1 MRAVLAL
8 PLLQDDRVIG
18 ALSIEDEL
26 SRTFDAEAMAL
37 VWLFAAQAATALANA
52 QLYTEVQTGQ
62 GAAGPLPQAPGGP
75 EAEPDCP

>member
-37 VWLFAAQAATALANA
+37 VRLFAAQAACPRQCPALH
-52 QLYTEVQTGQ
+52 
-62 GAAGPLPQAPGGP
+62 
-75 EAEPDCP
+75 